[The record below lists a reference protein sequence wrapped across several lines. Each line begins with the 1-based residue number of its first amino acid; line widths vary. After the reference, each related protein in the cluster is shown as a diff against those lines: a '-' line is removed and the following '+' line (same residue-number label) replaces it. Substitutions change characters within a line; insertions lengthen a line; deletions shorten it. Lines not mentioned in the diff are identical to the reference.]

1 MKKKAK
7 AMRLLFLIV
16 CMILFLCG
24 CRRREDEEAL
34 AEFVLQETDEEALAE
49 SVLQETDEMR
59 ENADTEIDADTQ
71 AAPQQCYIHIYGAVK
86 NPGVY
91 LMEPDERIFQAVER
105 AGGFTD
111 DACEEYVNLAKSVAD
126 GLKIWIPT
134 NEEASELRAESEAAG
149 SESAPGEEAARQT
162 VKAADAAGAP
172 DENAGLFYPQ
182 QEAADDGKMGMN
194 AAQGGKVNINTAA
207 QEELCTLTGIGE
219 AKARAIIAYRE
230 AHGGFAKPE
239 DIMKV
244 TGIKQSGYEKIQD
257 QITVGEQ

>member
-16 CMILFLCG
+16 CLLSLLSG

-34 AEFVLQETDEEALAE
+34 TELVFQETDGTRESGDAE
-49 SVLQETDEMR
+49 
-59 ENADTEIDADTQ
+59 TEADTQ
-71 AAPQQCYIHIYGAVK
+71 AAPRQCYIHIYGAVK

-91 LMEPDERIFQAVER
+91 RMEPDDRIFQAVER

-111 DACEEYVNLAKSVAD
+111 DACEEYVNLAKSVTD

-134 NEEASELRAESEAAG
+134 NEEAFGLRAESVTAG
-149 SESAPGEEAARQT
+149 QTDASGMEAARQS
-162 VKAADAAGAP
+162 VKAP

-182 QEAADDGKMGMN
+182 EAAD
-194 AAQGGKVNINTAA
+194 GGKVNINTAA

-230 AHGGFAKPE
+230 AHGGFARPE

-244 TGIKQSGYEKIQD
+244 TGIKRSGYEKIQD
-257 QITVGEQ
+257 QITVDGR

>member
-1 MKKKAK
+1 M
-7 AMRLLFLIV
+7 
-16 CMILFLCG
+16 
-24 CRRREDEEAL
+24 
-34 AEFVLQETDEEALAE
+34 
-49 SVLQETDEMR
+49 
-59 ENADTEIDADTQ
+59 
-71 AAPQQCYIHIYGAVK
+71 
-86 NPGVY
+86 NPG
-91 LMEPDERIFQAVER
+91 DRIFQAVER

-134 NEEASELRAESEAAG
+134 KEEASELRAEGAAAGTEGAAG
-149 SESAPGEEAARQT
+149 SGTARQT

-182 QEAADDGKMGMN
+182 QEAADDGKTGIN

-257 QITVGEQ
+257 QITVGER

>member
-16 CMILFLCG
+16 CMISFLCG

-34 AEFVLQETDEEALAE
+34 AEFVLQETDEMCA
-49 SVLQETDEMR
+49 
-59 ENADTEIDADTQ
+59 NADTEIDADTQ

-91 LMEPDERIFQAVER
+91 LMEPDDRVFQAVER

-149 SESAPGEEAARQT
+149 PEGASGSGAARQT
-162 VKAADAAGAP
+162 VKAADAADAP

-182 QEAADDGKMGMN
+182 QEEADDGKTGMN
-194 AAQGGKVNINTAA
+194 AVQGGKVNINTAA

-257 QITVGEQ
+257 QITVGER